1 MKYLRKLRMKIL
13 TRLRVTTVIIVIAKY
28 IRVPIPICFDTDAG
42 VYRRIYIM
50 TDNKLVPYFA
60 SKLAKIKERYDFG
73 PFLVRSCFT
82 EHDLINT
89 YVDQGWTVLSTTVI
103 DHTQVHSV
111 FLRAL
116 MSLEETQKGGQ
127 NVIQS

>member
-13 TRLRVTTVIIVIAKY
+13 TRLRVTTVIIVLTKY

-50 TDNKLVPYFA
+50 MDNKLAPYFA
-60 SKLAKIKERYDFG
+60 NKLAKIKERYDFG

-82 EHDLINT
+82 KHDLIDT
-89 YVDQGWTVLSTTVI
+89 YAEQGWTVLSTTVI
-103 DHTQVHSV
+103 DHTQVHRG

-116 MSLEETQKGGQ
+116 MSLEETQKEGQ
-127 NVIQS
+127 DALQS